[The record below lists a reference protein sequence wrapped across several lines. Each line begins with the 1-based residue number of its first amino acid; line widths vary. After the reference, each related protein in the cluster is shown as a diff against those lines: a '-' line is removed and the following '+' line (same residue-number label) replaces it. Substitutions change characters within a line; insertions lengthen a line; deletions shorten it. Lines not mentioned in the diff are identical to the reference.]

1 MKTISLAL
9 LALLSTTQAVKLDAD
24 MNKSHKSRDSYDLDP
39 HTVSPYDHM

>member
-24 MNKSHKSRDSYDLDP
+24 MSKSHKSRDSYDLDP